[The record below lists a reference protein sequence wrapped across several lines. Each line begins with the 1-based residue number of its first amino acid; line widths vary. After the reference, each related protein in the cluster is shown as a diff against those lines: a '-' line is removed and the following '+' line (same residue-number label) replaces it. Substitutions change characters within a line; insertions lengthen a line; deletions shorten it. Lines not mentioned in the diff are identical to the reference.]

1 MRVITG
7 KVRGRKLVSPEGYDV
22 RPTAEVTKESVFSIL
37 NFELEDKVFLD
48 LFSGSGQMGIE
59 ALSRGAKKAV
69 FVDNS
74 RMAQRVIM
82 ENLNITKLMP
92 QAKVVFMDFKAFL
105 SVNKETF
112 DIAFLDPP
120 YSQNIP
126 AEALPLLAK
135 QMSENGVIV
144 CETDKRE
151 DLPERAGDFS
161 IYRVYKY
168 GRAKVTVYRRN
179 SEEE

>member
-7 KVRGRKLVSPEGYDV
+7 IARGRKLVSPEGYDV
-22 RPTAEVTKESVFSIL
+22 RPTAEITKESVFSIL

-74 RMAQRVIM
+74 RMSQKVIT

-92 QAKVVFMDFKAFL
+92 KAKVVFMDYKAFL
-105 SVNKETF
+105 SVNKEIF

-120 YSQNIP
+120 YGQNMP
-126 AEALPLLAK
+126 DEALPLLTK
-135 QMSENGVIV
+135 QMSQNGIIV

-151 DLPERAGDFS
+151 DLPQSVGEFS
-161 IYRVYKY
+161 IHRIYKY
-168 GRAKVTVYRRN
+168 GRAKITVYRRN
-179 SEEE
+179 PEEL